1 MGSTDAGTFSTRQRL
16 SSLLFL
22 LGVLLTLLLAA
33 APVKAASPSRPSRMQ
48 PSATAG
54 GNVILTGKGDEHGYH
69 LFVSSDTTGWTW
81 QPLLTLDPGAESFEP
96 WIGYQCVTADGK
108 YAVVVTAPRSAAN
121 DPDERD
127 HGAIAYSIDLS
138 SREAHPL
145 ASHVA
150 LMYFNPG
157 CGAGHMAAL
166 SRYQGEE
173 RRTEVLLADA
183 ASGEIVG
190 RSAHRG
196 QITSAVPTSAG
207 VIGAA
212 GNSLVALRGD
222 HLRVKATV
230 PGQPF
235 DLRPAPEGVQM
246 LVAEADEHASVATLS
261 GSTLQRGGPVPLY
274 STNLFVGK
282 GGKNVLVTKSQR
294 SFAGFRVLD
303 APRAGQA
310 LGASL
315 QGDVVLATAPDAT
328 DPVFS
333 DPRPSER
340 LLNRSGS
347 VLPGKLSAARAPVV
361 TALPDSGGEG
371 GARMSIN
378 TTTPKCAVPRLDL
391 RRQVMQPN
399 TAMVNWAIQQAT
411 RGNLKGSVLTRPANY
426 ANMGLA
432 SYSPSSDFAPVGLVG
447 GGVVPPSVLD
457 AVYAQESNWYQAS
470 WHALPGVAGG
480 PLIADYY
487 GANGGINEINY
498 ENADCGYGIGQV
510 TTGMTAAATSPF
522 SENGK
527 KKIAVDYAENIAA
540 SIQILAQSWNQLA
553 NNGIT
558 LNGGNSQYLENWYFA
573 IWAYNTGFHPN
584 TGSGPWGL
592 GWTNNPQNSSYP
604 PNRLHFL
611 RTSYEDAAHPAN
623 WPYQERVVGFMESP
637 LFNYRGQRSYARPN
651 GHPEYT
657 LQIPGYSTFCNAS
670 NNCSPT
676 YHNATNP
683 ELDYCQLASR
693 ECWWHQPVTYASCP
707 TNCATSVFNV
717 SETATEP
724 ANDPNYIPKCQSV
737 LPAGTIIVD
746 NQPEDLNLRGCTPS
760 NWTSKGTFTVQHGTN
775 SSGVPIGMID
785 WHQLGTGFGGHTY
798 FTHNRPVVDTAHT
811 EKGTWTPGTIKAGVY
826 SVQAHVPD
834 NGATAESVTYRI
846 YKGDGTSSTRTINQH
861 IGGNQWVPLG
871 DYELKETGAKVELT
885 NVNSEP
891 SGQKDIAYDA
901 MAFTWIANP
910 RAQPQ
915 ELATTFKPV
924 LKFDT
929 SEKWRPIN
937 LNAFFSETTSGG
949 ESAQHRCIPFA
960 SPDAQTIL
968 GESPTFAEKPGDY
981 YSTVVTPNGSQQI
994 DVSRCEPIGG
1004 ISGALAWRSPDA
1016 YIDFGPLGHS
1026 DEVDSYRSSHPECI
1040 HNGLLDCNGG
1050 EVANDP
1056 YSASYYTITDS
1067 SGHTFIEYWY
1077 FYRYNSFSDSLLPG
1091 GSHHEG
1097 DWESVAIAP
1106 SADNSRFEYA
1116 SFAQH
1121 GKWYSYLRAA
1131 LSCADQ
1137 SDGKCGTT
1145 SAPRGKRV
1153 VDFVSN
1159 GDHANYGYACS
1170 ETVGVPPY
1178 PNCGRGDGSTLG
1190 ERGHD
1195 GGKSW
1200 FHNASGQGLLPMPA
1214 IGAGTWIDWPGHW
1227 GATPPDNAQPWQQP
1241 GQASPQSPASQG
1253 MFQQPWGECGK
1264 DIGENTCALPSR
1276 QAKVRV
1282 ADAST
1287 LISASRRCSTWFG
1300 GDVIALLCNPHELEQ
1315 AVHDRGLDREGQARI
1330 EVRRGTAGG
1339 RRRAT
1344 ATRSASAEG
1353 IAQVL
1358 GPALRPGDAVVV
1370 HGTVTRGTFLNL
1382 RVAVRGHLQKRRLRL
1397 EPGDARQTW
1406 RVLASGR
1413 VRAMP
1418 PEVPTR

>member
-1 MGSTDAGTFSTRQRL
+1 MNLIDAGRATSTRCL
-16 SSLLFL
+16 SSLFFAAL
-22 LGVLLTLLLAA
+22 LLTLLSATPA
-33 APVKAASPSRPSRMQ
+33 RSVAASSHARGGSP
-48 PSATAG
+48 AG
-54 GNVILTGKGDEHGYH
+54 RNVILTGRGDEHGYH
-69 LFVSSDTTGWTW
+69 LFASSEATDWTW
-81 QPLLTLDPGAESFEP
+81 HPLATLAPGGYSFEP
-96 WIGYQCVTADGK
+96 WIGYQCVTADGR

-121 DPDERD
+121 DPDARE
-127 HGAIAYSIDLS
+127 HGAFAYSVDLS
-138 SREAHPL
+138 TREVHPL

-173 RRTEVLLADA
+173 RRTEVLLVDA
-183 ASGEIVG
+183 AAGQIV
-190 RSAHRG
+190 SASSHRG
-196 QITSAVPTSAG
+196 QITSAVPTRDG
-207 VIGAA
+207 VIAA
-212 GNSLVALRGD
+212 QGNRI
-222 HLRVKATV
+222 VKVLAGGLL
-230 PGQPF
+230 PQAAASGQPF
-235 DLRPAPEGVQM
+235 DLQPTADGVQM
-246 LVAEADEHASVATLS
+246 LVATADGRASV
-261 GSTLQRGGPVPLY
+261 STLTGTTLEQVASLPLY
-274 STNLFVGK
+274 STNLFLGR
-282 GGKNVLVTKSQR
+282 GGRNVIVTKSQR
-294 SFAGFRVLD
+294 HLVGFRMAD
-303 APRAGQA
+303 APERGEA
-310 LGASL
+310 LAASP
-315 QGDVVLATAPDAT
+315 QGDAVLSTSPSSEAT
-328 DPVFS
+328 FS
-333 DPRPSER
+333 NPEPTER
-340 LLNRSGS
+340 LLDGSGHP
-347 VLPGKLSAARAPVV
+347 LPAKIARGANAPTF
-361 TALPDSGGEG
+361 TALPGAGEDG
-371 GARMSIN
+371 FARASIN

-411 RGNLKGSVLTRPANY
+411 RGKLKGSVLTRPANY
-426 ANMGLA
+426 ANMGLV
-432 SYSPSSDFAPVGLVG
+432 SYSPSSDFAPVALVG

-457 AVYAQESNWYQAS
+457 AVYAQESNWFQAS

-487 GANGGINEINY
+487 GANGGINEFNY
-498 ENADCGYGIGQV
+498 EDADCGYGIGQV

-540 SIQILAQSWNQLA
+540 SIQILAQAWNQLA

-558 LNGGNSQYLENWYFA
+558 LNGGNPQYLENWYFA

-604 PNRLHFL
+604 PNRLNFL
-611 RTSYEDAAHPAN
+611 RHSYEDAAHPAN
-623 WPYQERVVGFMESP
+623 WPYQERVFGFMESP

-651 GHPEYT
+651 GHPEYM

-717 SETATEP
+717 SESATEP

-746 NQPEDLNLRGCTPS
+746 NEPEDLNLRGCTPS
-760 NWTSKGTFTVQHGTN
+760 NWTSKGTFTIQHGTN
-775 SSGVPIGMID
+775 GSGVPIGMID

-798 FTHNRPVVDTAHT
+798 FTHNRPVIDTAHT

-826 SVQAHVPD
+826 SIQAHVPD
-834 NGATAESVTYRI
+834 NGATAEAVTYRI
-846 YKGDGTSSTRTINQH
+846 YKGDGTSSTSTINQH

-871 DYELKETGAKVELT
+871 DYELEGTGAKVELT
-885 NVNSEP
+885 NVDSEP

-901 MAFTWIANP
+901 VAFTWIANP

-915 ELATTFKPV
+915 ELATTFRPV

-949 ESAQHRCIPFA
+949 QSAQHRCIPFA
-960 SPDAQTIL
+960 SADAQTIL
-968 GESPTFAEKPGDY
+968 GESPTFTEKPGDY
-981 YSTVVTPNGSQQI
+981 YTTIPTPVGTEQI

-1026 DEVDSYRSSHPECI
+1026 DEVESYRSSHPECV

-1056 YSASYYTITDS
+1056 YSADYYKITDS

-1137 SDGKCGTT
+1137 SDGKCGST

-1178 PNCGRGDGSTLG
+1178 PNCGRGDGSSLG

-1195 GGKSW
+1195 GGRSW
-1200 FHNASGQGLLPMPA
+1200 FHNTSGQGLLPMPA
-1214 IGAGTWIDWPGHW
+1214 IGTGSWIDWPGHW
-1227 GATPPDNAQPWQQP
+1227 GATPPDISQRWQQP

-1276 QAKVRV
+1276 QPKVRV
-1282 ADAST
+1282 ANAST
-1287 LISASRRCSTWFG
+1287 LMSASRRCSTWFG
-1300 GDVIALLCNPHELEQ
+1300 GDVIALLCNPRELGQ
-1315 AVHDRGLDREGQARI
+1315 AVDDRGLDREGQARI
-1330 EVRRGTAGG
+1330 EIRRGIASG
-1339 RRRAT
+1339 RKRAT
-1344 ATRSASAEG
+1344 ATRSAAAEG

-1358 GPALRPGDAVVV
+1358 GTALRPGDAVEV
-1370 HGTVTRGTFLNL
+1370 HGTVAPGTFLNL
-1382 RVAVRGHLQKRRLRL
+1382 RVAVREHLNERRLRL
-1397 EPGDARQTW
+1397 EPGDAHQAW
-1406 RVLASGR
+1406 RILTSGR
-1413 VRAMP
+1413 AQAIP
-1418 PEVPTR
+1418 PTIPTR